1 MPNGWRYWKRGKAWP
16 AQARTNSA
24 RRPRRE
30 RKSSA
35 NGWTTKGPPSSSRSK
50 EMATTM
56 ERHDTTRH
64 TMPEK
69 QAKQATNLGTMRY
82 VLGVSLLLAVIAG
95 FFLYL
100 AFFY

>member
-1 MPNGWRYWKRGKAWP
+1 
-16 AQARTNSA
+16 
-24 RRPRRE
+24 
-30 RKSSA
+30 
-35 NGWTTKGPPSSSRSK
+35 
-50 EMATTM
+50 MATTM

-69 QAKQATNLGTMRY
+69 QAKQATSLGTMRY

-95 FFLYL
+95 IFLYL

>member
-1 MPNGWRYWKRGKAWP
+1 
-16 AQARTNSA
+16 
-24 RRPRRE
+24 
-30 RKSSA
+30 
-35 NGWTTKGPPSSSRSK
+35 
-50 EMATTM
+50 MATTM

-64 TMPEK
+64 EMPENR
-69 QAKQATNLGTMRY
+69 AKQAIAFGHMRY